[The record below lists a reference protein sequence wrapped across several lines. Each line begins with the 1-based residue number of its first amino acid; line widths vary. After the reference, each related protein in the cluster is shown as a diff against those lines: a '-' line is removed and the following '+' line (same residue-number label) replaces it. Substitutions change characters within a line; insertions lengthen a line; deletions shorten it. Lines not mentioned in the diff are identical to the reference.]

1 MSQPIIL
8 NLKTVLQMLPTR
20 TPESHKGSYGKVLA
34 VCGSSPY
41 RGAAV
46 LSVMGA
52 LRTGAGLVTLAAP
65 ECVVS
70 AAAARVPE
78 AIFLADAAQERILE
92 EVSRSEVC
100 LLGCG
105 LSADSAT
112 AALAK
117 KVFDASMGVVVLD
130 AGALCSLA
138 DDISAI
144 TAFAQSQPL
153 IVTPHPGEMA
163 RLCRCSVEDIE
174 KERTSCAL
182 DFAHSTGAITVLK
195 GHETLIAC
203 PDGTLYE
210 NHTGNAGLA
219 RGGSGDILA
228 GMIAG
233 LAAQGMSA
241 EHAAASGVFLHGLSA
256 DRCAVRLSMQGML
269 PSDILTDLCNIFL
282 EKEQKT

>member
-78 AIFLADAAQERILE
+78 AIFLSDAAQERILE

-105 LSADSAT
+105 LSADADT
-112 AALAK
+112 AQLAK
-117 KVFDASMGVVVLD
+117 KALDASMGVVVLD

>member
-41 RGAAV
+41 RGAPV

-65 ECVVS
+65 ECVAA
-70 AAAARVPE
+70 AAAARIPE
-78 AIFLADAAQERILE
+78 AIFLPDAAQERILE

-105 LSADSAT
+105 LSADADT
-112 AALAK
+112 AQLAK
-117 KVFDASMGVVVLD
+117 KALDASMGVVVLD

-182 DFAHSTGAITVLK
+182 DFALSTGAITVLK

-241 EHAAASGVFLHGLSA
+241 EHAAAAGVFLHGLSA
-256 DRCAVRLSMQGML
+256 DRCAARLSMQGML

>member
-65 ECVVS
+65 ECVAA

-78 AIFLADAAQERILE
+78 AIFLPDAAQERILE

-105 LSADSAT
+105 LSADADT
-112 AALAK
+112 AQLAK
-117 KVFDASMGVVVLD
+117 KALDASMGVVVLD

-182 DFAHSTGAITVLK
+182 DFALSTGAITVLK

-210 NHTGNAGLA
+210 NLTGNAGLA

-241 EHAAASGVFLHGLSA
+241 EHAAAAGVFLHGLSA
-256 DRCAVRLSMQGML
+256 DRCAARLSMQGML

-282 EKEQKT
+282 EKEQKI

>member
-65 ECVVS
+65 ECVAA

-78 AIFLADAAQERILE
+78 AIFLPDAAQERILE

-105 LSADSAT
+105 LSADADT
-112 AALAK
+112 AQLAK
-117 KVFDASMGVVVLD
+117 KALDASMGVIVLD

-144 TAFAQSQPL
+144 TVFAQSQPL

-182 DFAHSTGAITVLK
+182 DFALSTGAITVLK

-210 NHTGNAGLA
+210 NLTGNAGLA

-241 EHAAASGVFLHGLSA
+241 EHAAAAGVFLHGLSA
-256 DRCAVRLSMQGML
+256 DRCAARLSMQGML

>member
-65 ECVVS
+65 ECVAA
-70 AAAARVPE
+70 AAAARIPE
-78 AIFLADAAQERILE
+78 AIFLPDAAQERILE

-105 LSADSAT
+105 LSADADM
-112 AALAK
+112 AQLAK
-117 KVFDASMGVVVLD
+117 KALDASMGVVVLD

-182 DFAHSTGAITVLK
+182 DFALSTGAITVLK

-210 NHTGNAGLA
+210 NLTGNAGLA

-241 EHAAASGVFLHGLSA
+241 EHAAAAGVFLHGLSA
-256 DRCAVRLSMQGML
+256 DRCAARLSMQGML

>member
-8 NLKTVLQMLPTR
+8 NLKTVLQMLPAR

-65 ECVVS
+65 ECVVA

-78 AIFLADAAQERILE
+78 AIFLPDAAQERILE

-105 LSADSAT
+105 LSADADT
-112 AALAK
+112 AQLAK
-117 KVFDASMGVVVLD
+117 KALDASMGVVVLD

-182 DFAHSTGAITVLK
+182 DFALSTGAITVLK

-210 NHTGNAGLA
+210 NLTGNAGLA

-241 EHAAASGVFLHGLSA
+241 EHAAAAGVFLHGLSA
-256 DRCAVRLSMQGML
+256 DRCAARLSMQGML

>member
-65 ECVVS
+65 ECVVA

-78 AIFLADAAQERILE
+78 AIFLPDAAQERILE

-105 LSADSAT
+105 LSADADT
-112 AALAK
+112 AQLAK
-117 KVFDASMGVVVLD
+117 KALDASMGVVVLD

-182 DFAHSTGAITVLK
+182 DFAISTGAITVLK

-241 EHAAASGVFLHGLSA
+241 EHAAAAGVFLHGLSA
-256 DRCAVRLSMQGML
+256 DRCAARLSMQGML

>member
-1 MSQPIIL
+1 
-8 NLKTVLQMLPTR
+8 MLPTR

-78 AIFLADAAQERILE
+78 AIFLPDAAQERILE

-105 LSADSAT
+105 LSADADT
-112 AALAK
+112 AQLAK
-117 KVFDASMGVVVLD
+117 KALDASMGVVVLD

-182 DFAHSTGAITVLK
+182 DFALSTGAITVLK

-210 NHTGNAGLA
+210 NLTGNAGLA

-241 EHAAASGVFLHGLSA
+241 EHAAAAGVFLHGLSA
-256 DRCAVRLSMQGML
+256 DRCAARLSMQGML

>member
-65 ECVVS
+65 ECVAA
-70 AAAARVPE
+70 AAAARIPE
-78 AIFLADAAQERILE
+78 AIFLPDAAQERILE

-105 LSADSAT
+105 LSADADT
-112 AALAK
+112 AQLAK
-117 KVFDASMGVVVLD
+117 KALDASMGVVVLD

-182 DFAHSTGAITVLK
+182 DFALSTGAITVLK

-241 EHAAASGVFLHGLSA
+241 EHAAAAGVFLHGLSA
-256 DRCAVRLSMQGML
+256 DRCAARLSMQGML